1 MEIILLICILS
12 LVFIGVGYLITEQ
25 NAAYLLSGYNT
36 MSKEKQEQVDLKGLL
51 RFSKKFHINLGVS
64 QAIIGFSLYYLGYD
78 EGLNLFL
85 STYSIV
91 AYIYFI
97 WKSAPFQ
104 PQQQIRSVYIGIAV
118 LSICLLGNLGSFFS
132 RDPFQIHWRVHYHHA
147 YSLI

>member
-1 MEIILLICILS
+1 MQVVILICILS
-12 LVFIGVGYLITEQ
+12 FVFIGVGCLITEK
-25 NAAYLLSGYNT
+25 NAPYLLNGYNT

-51 RFSKKFHINLGVS
+51 RFSKRFHINLGVS
-64 QAIIGFSLYYLGYD
+64 QAIIGFTLYYLGYD
-78 EGLNLFL
+78 KGLNLFL

-118 LSICLLGNLGSFFS
+118 LSICLLGILGSFFS
-132 RDPFQIHWRVHYHHA
+132 
-147 YSLI
+147 

>member
-1 MEIILLICILS
+1 
-12 LVFIGVGYLITEQ
+12 
-25 NAAYLLSGYNT
+25 

-51 RFSKKFHINLGVS
+51 RFSKRFHINLGVS
-64 QAIIGFSLYYLGYD
+64 QAIIGFTLYYLGYD

-104 PQQQIRSVYIGIAV
+104 PQQQIWSVYIGIAV
-118 LSICLLGNLGSFFS
+118 LSICLLGILSTFFS
-132 RDPFQIHWRVHYHHA
+132 
-147 YSLI
+147 

>member
-36 MSKEKQEQVDLKGLL
+36 MSKEKQEQVDLKELL
-51 RFSKKFHINLGVS
+51 RFSKKFQINLGVS

-85 STYSIV
+85 STYAIV

-104 PQQQIRSVYIGIAV
+104 PEQQMRYVYFGISV
-118 LSICLLGNLGSFFS
+118 LSICLLGILSSFF
-132 RDPFQIHWRVHYHHA
+132 
-147 YSLI
+147 

>member
-1 MEIILLICILS
+1 MQVVILICILS
-12 LVFIGVGYLITEQ
+12 FVFIGVGYLITKK
-25 NAAYLLSGYNT
+25 NAPYLLSGYNT

-51 RFSKKFHINLGVS
+51 RFSKRFHINLGVS
-64 QAIIGFSLYYLGYD
+64 QAIIGFTLYYLGYD
-78 EGLNLFL
+78 KGLNLFL

-118 LSICLLGNLGSFFS
+118 LSICLLGILGSFFS
-132 RDPFQIHWRVHYHHA
+132 
-147 YSLI
+147 

>member
-1 MEIILLICILS
+1 MQVVILICILS
-12 LVFIGVGYLITEQ
+12 FVFIGVGCLITEK
-25 NAAYLLSGYNT
+25 NAPYLLKGYNT

-51 RFSKKFHINLGVS
+51 RFSKRFHINLGVS
-64 QAIIGFSLYYLGYD
+64 QAIIGFTLYYLGYD

-104 PQQQIRSVYIGIAV
+104 KQQQIRSVYIGIAV
-118 LSICLLGNLGSFFS
+118 LSICLLGILSTFFS
-132 RDPFQIHWRVHYHHA
+132 
-147 YSLI
+147 

>member
-1 MEIILLICILS
+1 
-12 LVFIGVGYLITEQ
+12 
-25 NAAYLLSGYNT
+25 

-51 RFSKKFHINLGVS
+51 HFSKRFHINLGVS
-64 QAIIGFSLYYLGYD
+64 QAIIGFTLYYLGYD
-78 EGLNLFL
+78 KGLNLFL

-118 LSICLLGNLGSFFS
+118 LSICLLGILGSFFS
-132 RDPFQIHWRVHYHHA
+132 
-147 YSLI
+147 